1 MVSMRRLLIVTSV
14 ILAAAL
20 AAAGDDLVITQ
31 GGRRVIDPDPST
43 AATNC
48 SGWSYDPAPVA
59 FENAVSNVYS
69 TSGILRNP
77 CNDAIPFGDEIWWH
91 HRGANGVFSAQPVI
105 SRTSFRWMFGDTP
118 IDPQTY
124 IGRLA
129 SPSVARINGR
139 YFMAFVASVSDPALC
154 GGQHTGQVCGL
165 CKDAFSYYV
174 MYWAMSDD
182 GATWHVFNRD
192 NPVSNVA
199 LATALLYR
207 APNAN
212 DQLPGTLYRGVS
224 RVRILVADTYV
235 WFLTQFSTGS
245 TVKTI
250 MLRAPFDP
258 STQWGIAGP
267 LEAWRN
273 DKGVWQPVT
282 DSVLPDEF
290 NDPNIPSD
298 LFPPVVSISDIT
310 QFPTDRFIGLIP
322 NGSHIDYVLSN
333 DLLSWTPAKP
343 LRSAIPYFADD
354 RGYDGSV
361 VDPTIVE
368 DSTSTLHLFMAS
380 ADGDSD
386 HGIARDGLRDCP
398 SSPSYLGLGIY
409 EGIVQ
414 LAPLASTT
422 LTVTP
427 RANPAATGVVA
438 FDVRVTANDGTSP
451 NGRLTLTIGSFSTIV
466 DVNSGRATV
475 FAPLNTAGTYPV
487 HASFTSFGPWNASN
501 ADTQITIIPGSPP
514 KKRAVRH

>member
-1 MVSMRRLLIVTSV
+1 MATSV
-14 ILAAAL
+14 FLAVAL
-20 AAAGDDLVITQ
+20 TAAGDELVITR

-59 FENAVSNVYS
+59 FEDSISNVYS

-77 CNDAIPFGDEIWWH
+77 CGDAVPFGDQIWWH
-91 HRGANGVFSAQPVI
+91 VRGANDVFTAQPVLG
-105 SRTSFRWMFGDTP
+105 RTSFRWMFGDTP

-129 SPSVARINGR
+129 SPSVVHIGGR

-154 GGQHTGQVCGL
+154 GGEHTGQVCGL

-182 GATWHVFNRD
+182 GGATWHVFNRD
-192 NPVSNVA
+192 NLAANVA
-199 LATALLYR
+199 LSNALLYR
-207 APNAN
+207 SPNAN
-212 DQLPGTLYRGVS
+212 DQLPGTQYRGVS
-224 RVRILVADTYV
+224 RVRILLADTYV

-245 TVKTI
+245 GVRTI
-250 MLRAPFDP
+250 MLRAPFDA

-273 DKGVWQPVT
+273 DQGTWQAVT
-282 DSVLPDEF
+282 NSVLPDEF
-290 NDPNIPSD
+290 NDPDIHSD
-298 LFPPVVSISDIT
+298 LFPAVVSISDT
-310 QFPTDRFIGLIP
+310 SHFQSDRFIGLIP
-322 NGSHIDYVLSN
+322 NGSHVDYVLSN
-333 DLLSWTPAKP
+333 DLLELDAGEAVAQ
-343 LRSAIPYFADD
+343 LDPYFADD
-354 RGYDGSV
+354 RGYAGSV
-361 VDPTIVE
+361 VDPTLVE
-368 DSTSTLHLFMAS
+368 DATGTLHLFMAS
-380 ADGDSD
+380 SDGDSD
-386 HGIARDGLRDCP
+386 HGIVRDGVRDCAP
-398 SSPSYLGLGIY
+398 PPSYLGLGIY

-422 LTVTP
+422 VTVTP

-451 NGRLTLTIGSFSTIV
+451 NGRLTLTIGSFSSTV

-487 HASFTSFGPWNASN
+487 HASFTSFGPWNPSN
-501 ADTQITIIPGSPP
+501 ADTQITVVLGSPP